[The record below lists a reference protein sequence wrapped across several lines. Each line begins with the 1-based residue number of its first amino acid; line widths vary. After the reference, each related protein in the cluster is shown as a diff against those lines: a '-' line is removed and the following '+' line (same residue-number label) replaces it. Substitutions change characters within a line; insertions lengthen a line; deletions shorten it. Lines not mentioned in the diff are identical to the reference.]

1 MTAQIPMTSSLMTRL
16 LGLKSGQSA
25 QTTGTEKT
33 AVTTPVGD
41 KTKISAQTDAAPTLT
56 ETTTIAVTSLTQK
69 AQDLQKLLD
78 TLDTSITTLNTAR
91 DVINDV
97 VALTEEAGG
106 ITVRARDTLKT
117 AAGYEGNKDRLAELE
132 TRYKAVLERIDAT
145 VEKATVKGINLLK
158 GDTLTTNFDNKGKSA
173 LDTQGYDL
181 TAKGLE
187 FRDPDF
193 SSAFKV
199 QDSRIDV
206 MNAIDIAVT
215 LRHQVTSD
223 AMLIQT
229 RQEFSENTIET
240 LNAGASK
247 VQFNDLGEEA
257 ANLLVLQVRQQIGA
271 TSDPLAAEAQQ
282 YLLQQF

>member
-1 MTAQIPMTSSLMTRL
+1 MTSQIPMTSSLMTRL
-16 LGLKSGQSA
+16 LGLKSA

-33 AVTTPVGD
+33 AVPTAVGD
-41 KTKISAQTDAAPTLT
+41 KTKISAQTEAAPTAT
-56 ETTTIAVTSLTQK
+56 ETTTIAVTSLNQK

-78 TLDTSITTLNTAR
+78 TLDTSISTLNTAR
-91 DVINDV
+91 DTINDV
-97 VALTEEAGG
+97 VALAEEAGG

-132 TRYKAVLERIDAT
+132 ARFQSVIAKIDAA
-145 VEKATVKGINLLK
+145 VEKAAVKGVNLLK
-158 GDTLTTNFDNKGKSA
+158 GDTLITKFDNDGRSA
-173 LDTQGYDL
+173 LDTQGTDL
-181 TAKGLE
+181 TAAGLG
-187 FRDPDF
+187 FRKPDF
-193 SSAFKV
+193 SNAFKV

-215 LRHQVTSD
+215 LRHQVSSD

-257 ANLLVLQVRQQIGA
+257 ANLLVLQIRQQLSA
-271 TSDPLAAEAQQ
+271 NDEPLAAESQQ
-282 YLLQQF
+282 YMLKQF

>member
-1 MTAQIPMTSSLMTRL
+1 MTSQIPMTSSLMTRL
-16 LGLKSGQSA
+16 LGLKSGQQSTGAEKTASPAATTDKVKVSA
-25 QTTGTEKT
+25 QTET
-33 AVTTPVGD
+33 AGIT
-41 KTKISAQTDAAPTLT
+41 T
-56 ETTTIAVTSLTQK
+56 ETTTIAVSSLTQK

-78 TLDTSITTLNTAR
+78 TLDKSITTLNTAR
-91 DVINDV
+91 DVINDII
-97 VALTEEAGG
+97 ALAEEAGG

-117 AAGYEGNKDRLAELE
+117 EAGYEGNKDRLAELE
-132 TRYKAVLERIDAT
+132 NRYRAVIQKIDQT
-145 VEKATVKGINLLK
+145 VEKASVKGVNLLK
-158 GDTLTTNFDNKGKSA
+158 GDTLRTNFDNDGKSA

-187 FRDPDF
+187 FREPDF
-193 SSAFKV
+193 SSVFKV

-240 LNAGASK
+240 LTSGASK

-257 ANLLVLQVRQQIGA
+257 ANLLALQIRQQLSA
-271 TSDPLAAEAQQ
+271 SNDPLASEAQQ
-282 YLLQQF
+282 YLLKQF